1 MEEDQLF
8 ELITGSG
15 KNQLQQILDCNNYTK
30 KFGLSLTK
38 EKALQINENRKKTLK
53 KEERVEFGEG
63 ILNKLIYI
71 FCDSPYIYQDNYVE
85 MLEGL
90 QDIFYSCKNESLDEV
105 TDDELLQYMKECF
118 DGGCEGDLDYLE
130 GTFMDN
136 FCRKVRGDG
145 FFGVREDEDEL

>member
-15 KNQLQQILDCNNYTK
+15 KNQLQQILDCNKHTK
-30 KFGLSLTK
+30 KFGLSITK
-38 EKALQINENRKKTLK
+38 EEALQLNESRKKSLK

-63 ILNKLIYI
+63 ILNKLIYT

-90 QDIFYSCKNESLDEV
+90 QDIF
-105 TDDELLQYMKECF
+105 
-118 DGGCEGDLDYLE
+118 
-130 GTFMDN
+130 
-136 FCRKVRGDG
+136 
-145 FFGVREDEDEL
+145 